1 MIVQIYEIQIPH
13 EGEKCILLGV
23 DRLGS
28 VLLSEE
34 EWKRPEIR
42 DVIRLSQG
50 TQTQNSL
57 IPLFQTRNT
66 LYRAMDYY
74 RPHFIHFCESLTD
87 NTGHMLDL
95 TPFIR
100 LQREFK
106 QKFPEIPIIRT
117 LPVPEQKESAH
128 FPVLDI
134 AKSLESVTDVFLI
147 DTWIEAQPVEGFI
160 GITGRQAERETAR
173 NLVLES
179 ALPVILAGGLSPD
192 NVYDAALEVMP
203 AGADS
208 CSHTNIVNEGG
219 QPVRFRKDF
228 TKVESFV
235 REVRRAEAELL
246 ARRKELE
253 KRLHTL
259 KLELQDREAALPAH
273 SIRPH
278 QIQLIEEIEERIAS
292 VEKELKALRWI

>member
-1 MIVQIYEIQIPH
+1 
-13 EGEKCILLGV
+13 
-23 DRLGS
+23 
-28 VLLSEE
+28 
-34 EWKRPEIR
+34 
-42 DVIRLSQG
+42 
-50 TQTQNSL
+50 
-57 IPLFQTRNT
+57 
-66 LYRAMDYY
+66 
-74 RPHFIHFCESLTD
+74 
-87 NTGHMLDL
+87 MLDL
-95 TPFIR
+95 TPFIS

-106 QKFPEIPIIRT
+106 KKFPEIPIVRS
-117 LPVPEQKESAH
+117 LPVPEQKESSP

-134 AKSLESVTDVFLI
+134 AKSLASVTDLFLI

-160 GITGRQAERETAR
+160 GITGRQADRETAR

-228 TKVESFV
+228 SKVERFV
-235 REVRRAEAELL
+235 RETRRAEAELR
-246 ARRKELE
+246 ARRKDLE

-259 KLELQDREAALPAH
+259 KLELQDREAALHAH
-273 SIRPH
+273 SVRPH
-278 QIQLIEEIEERIAS
+278 QIQLIEEIEEKIAS
-292 VEKELKALRWI
+292 VEKELKTLRWI